1 LQVPEEEAIPLEEGE
16 YFLHQLLGLAAVT
29 EDGRPLGRLT
39 EVLETGANNVFVID
53 GPDGQHLVPDI
64 PDVVLAVD
72 VATGRIVIRPMP
84 GLLDN
89 QA

>member
-1 LQVPEEEAIPLEEGE
+1 
-16 YFLHQLLGLAAVT
+16 
-29 EDGRPLGRLT
+29 
-39 EVLETGANNVFVID
+39 
-53 GPDGQHLVPDI
+53 VPDI